1 MSKNP
6 HRFHTILTLS
16 QPLSVTIDIK
26 TVWALLQYRLCH
38 VSFATNC
45 FSFEGKFKTC
55 VIFIPI
61 FSITSVQHPSI
72 FNLGWKF
79 ARKFHNDTRNGRN
92 VSEIAEWYC
101 SRQSVSQHDT
111 LSFLKISAP
120 PPPPPFHC
128 QKRNVMHWL
137 CSRKNASF
145 LLCCCPTRPG
155 KKVNWPAAIWTAT
168 AAANMVQKP
177 LLLITAKHSGS
188 K

>member
-1 MSKNP
+1 MNKL
-6 HRFHTILTLS
+6 FLVILENIDFLCILRLFFLILS
-16 QPLSVTIDIK
+16 
-26 TVWALLQYRLCH
+26 Y
-38 VSFATNC
+38 

-61 FSITSVQHPSI
+61 FSVTSVKHPSI

-120 PPPPPFHC
+120 PPPPPPFHC

-137 CSRKNASF
+137 CSRKKCF
-145 LLCCCPTRPG
+145 FFIMLLSYQTR
-155 KKVNWPAAIWTAT
+155 KK
-168 AAANMVQKP
+168 K
-177 LLLITAKHSGS
+177 
-188 K
+188 

>member
-1 MSKNP
+1 M
-6 HRFHTILTLS
+6 
-16 QPLSVTIDIK
+16 PLGGSVNI
-26 TVWALLQYRLCH
+26 AQ
-38 VSFATNC
+38 
-45 FSFEGKFKTC
+45 FKTC

-61 FSITSVQHPSI
+61 FSVTSVKHPSI

-120 PPPPPFHC
+120 PPPPPPFHC

-137 CSRKNASF
+137 CSRKKCF
-145 LLCCCPTRPG
+145 FFIMLLSYQTR
-155 KKVNWPAAIWTAT
+155 KKNKLTSCNLNCNSSSKYGPKTITPDHCKAQWFEINSLLFIWHR
-168 AAANMVQKP
+168 
-177 LLLITAKHSGS
+177 LLYLFEFWWT
-188 K
+188 